1 MAEFDTIQQELE
13 HAREQQR
20 LNIPAKRILEKIQS
34 IPSDVENLKRRWFWE
49 LLQNA
54 SDYNDEV
61 EVKLELHHDRIVF
74 MHNGKPFR
82 PIDTENLIAPD
93 SGKDDLETRT
103 EDTIGQFGTGFISTH
118 VLSSHI
124 TVSGLIKSEQRE
136 EYHKFQFTLDRS
148 GFKDKELLKHA
159 ITVTSQES
167 NRSLI
172 LSSYTPGSFD
182 TSFSYN
188 LNQNLPGILPS
199 QAVAPGLEYIY
210 DVLPYTLAFMPKVKR
225 VKVIN
230 YNTNFVEFKEQDFI
244 PYFNSNNF
252 TCTIITKNK
261 IDDGLKNETRIF
273 RLESYGDASVIVQV
287 DNQCIQTYPPKLT
300 KLFCSLPM
308 IGTEDF
314 SSPVAINSAKF
325 VPKTERNGIR
335 LSYNDVIN
343 RTIMTSAAIAYK
355 NLVSKLIEENYDG
368 FYNLVNWTYFNGSEN
383 EKDWF
388 LENVIG
394 PIKYHLSTNAVVKT
408 QTGRISMEVLRMP
421 YFSKEEL
428 KKDKLEVF
436 YDLCAEYMPTLVP
449 CKSDFPKWFENIDF
463 NVFKSS
469 KFELKD
475 LLKLVEEHTN
485 IQKLNEKLSN
495 PSDWL
500 VKLLELVLVIDA
512 SLLDQFKIIPNQ
524 LGVFVFR
531 KDDINYD
538 DELDIGLI
546 EIYDTLKSV
555 SYKTILLDKRFEQ
568 VANLL
573 PLSNK
578 KGEIELCKAIDDAFS
593 EISENERSG
602 VKFQSALTLMF
613 KWLAS
618 CEMDESI
625 LRERFKWFTPKKP
638 QLFLETIPDYDR
650 DKVLSIAQ
658 SGQLAT
664 LAKII
669 ESKLPE
675 SDLALLTN
683 NASELV
689 NLAKLMEDVSGGY
702 EKLIE
707 YAEIL
712 KKDDDDFKFKLHI
725 GEQVERA
732 FKKALAANGLN
743 SSVSNI
749 KHQGIGS
756 HDFEI
761 TNSVNGKK
769 FYIELKSFVPGK
781 TDTLHLAPSQA
792 EFGASNPT
800 NYALVAIA
808 RPDSIESVTVEYIK
822 LNAIAKTQLRDLV
835 SKGLNDYYKYNQISS
850 DGNLYLKLQEAI
862 RLNVALS
869 DVKFMHFSFDRLIER
884 IYTEIQ

>member
-1 MAEFDTIQQELE
+1 MAELNSIQQELE
-13 HAREQQR
+13 QAREQQR
-20 LNIPAKRILEKIQS
+20 LNIPAKRIKEKIET
-34 IPSDVENLKRRWFWE
+34 IPSDIERLQRRWFWE

-61 EVKLELHHDRIVF
+61 EVKLELYPDRIVF

-93 SGKDDLETRT
+93 SGKDDIETRD

-124 TVSGLIKSEQRE
+124 TVCGLIKSEHRE

-148 GFKDKELLKHA
+148 GFNDKELLKHA
-159 ITVTSQES
+159 ITLASQES
-167 NRSLI
+167 NQSLQ
-172 LSSYTPGSFD
+172 LSSHTAGNFD
-182 TSFSYN
+182 TIFSYN
-188 LNQNLPGILPS
+188 LNLNLPGISPG
-199 QAVAPGLEYIY
+199 QAVAPGLEFIY

-230 YNTNFVEFKEQDFI
+230 FNTDFVEFKEQEFI
-244 PYFNSNNF
+244 PHFNSNNF
-252 TCTIITKNK
+252 ACNVITTNK
-261 IDDGLKNETRIF
+261 VDSTRNIESRHFRIETHA
-273 RLESYGDASVIVQV
+273 DATVIVQV
-287 DNQCIQTYPPKLT
+287 DSNCIQSYPPKIT

-314 SSPVAINSAKF
+314 SSPVSINSPKF

-335 LSYNDVIN
+335 LSNNDVMN
-343 RTIMTSAAIAYK
+343 RTIMSSAAKAYK
-355 NLVSKLIEENYDG
+355 TLVSKLIAENFDG
-368 FYNLVNWTYFNGSEN
+368 FYNIVHWTYFNGSDN
-383 EKDWF
+383 EKGWF

-394 PIKYHLSTNAVVKT
+394 PIKHHLSTNAVVKT
-408 QTGRISMEVLRMP
+408 QSGRISMEILIMP
-421 YFSKEEL
+421 YFNKEEL
-428 KKDKLEVF
+428 KKDKLEIF

-463 NVFKSS
+463 NVFKTS

-475 LLKLVEEHTN
+475 LLKLVEESNN
-485 IQKLNEKLSN
+485 IQKLGEKVSI
-495 PSDWL
+495 PRDWL
-500 VKLLELVLVIDA
+500 VKLVELVLIIEN
-512 SLLDQFKIIPNQ
+512 SLLDQYKIIPNQ
-524 LGVFVFR
+524 LGDFVFR

-538 DELDIGLI
+538 DEIDIGLI
-546 EIYDTLKSV
+546 EIYDTLKNA
-555 SYKTILLDKRFEQ
+555 SYKSILLDKQFEQ

-573 PLSNK
+573 PPSNK
-578 KGEIELCKAIDDAFS
+578 KGEVELCKAIDDAFS

-618 CEMDESI
+618 CEMDEST
-625 LRERFKWFTPKKP
+625 LKERFKWFTPKKP

-658 SGQLAT
+658 SGQLSS
-664 LAKII
+664 LVKII

-675 SDLALLTN
+675 SDLTLLTN
-683 NASELV
+683 NAIELV
-689 NLAKLMEDVSGGY
+689 NIAKLMDDVDGGF
-702 EKLIE
+702 EKIIE

-712 KKDDDDFKFKLHI
+712 KKDDEDFKFKLRI

-732 FKKALAANGLN
+732 FKEALAASGLN
-743 SSVSNI
+743 STINNL

-761 TNSVNGKK
+761 TNVLNGKK
-769 FYIELKSFVPGK
+769 FYIELKSFSLGK
-781 TDTLHLAPSQA
+781 TSELHLSPSQA
-792 EFGASNPT
+792 EFGSSNST
-800 NYALVAIA
+800 NYALVAIE
-808 RPDSIESVTVEYIK
+808 RPAFIESVTADYIK
-822 LNAIAKTQLRDLV
+822 ANVIAKTEISDLV
-835 SKGLNDYYKYNQISS
+835 SIGLTDFYKYNQIASAR
-850 DGNLYLKLQEAI
+850 NLYLVLREAI
-862 RLNVALS
+862 RIKVALS
-869 DVKFMHFSFDRLIER
+869 YFKSMAISFDRLIER
-884 IYTEIQ
+884 INKQIQ

>member
-1 MAEFDTIQQELE
+1 MPELNSIQQELE
-13 HAREQQR
+13 QAREQQR
-20 LNIPAKRILEKIQS
+20 LNIPAKRIKEKIDT
-34 IPSDVENLKRRWFWE
+34 IPSDIERLQRRWFWE

-61 EVKLELHHDRIVF
+61 EVKLELYPDRIVF

-93 SGKDDLETRT
+93 SGKDDVETRA

-124 TVSGLIKSEQRE
+124 TVSGLIKSEHRE

-148 GFKDKELLKHA
+148 GFTDKELLKNA
-159 ITVTSQES
+159 ITLSSQES
-167 NRSLI
+167 NRSLKEDI
-172 LSSYTPGSFD
+172 YLPGSYD
-182 TSFSYN
+182 TVFTYD
-188 LNQNLPGILPS
+188 LNRNLPGIYPG
-199 QAVAPGLEYIY
+199 QAVAAGLEYVF
-210 DVLPYTLAFMPKVKR
+210 DVLPYTLAFMPKIKR
-225 VKVIN
+225 VKIIN
-230 YNTNFVEFKEQDFI
+230 SNTNYVEYKECEFLPQLDQDKFSCLI
-244 PYFNSNNF
+244 KTKSNS
-252 TCTIITKNK
+252 IEIESE
-261 IDDGLKNETRIF
+261 LRREF
-273 RLESYGDASVIVQV
+273 RLINEGYATLIVKV
-287 DNQCIQTYPPKLT
+287 ENNRILPYPSKFT

-314 SSPVAINSAKF
+314 SCPIAINSAKF

-335 LSYNDVIN
+335 LTSNDSLN
-343 RTIMTSAAIAYK
+343 REILSTATIAYK
-355 NLVSKLIEENYDG
+355 NLVSKLILEDFDG
-368 FYNLVNWTYFNGSEN
+368 FYNITNWSYFNGSDN
-383 EKDWF
+383 EREWF
-388 LENVIG
+388 LEYVIG
-394 PIKYHLSTNAVVKT
+394 PIKYHLSSNAVVRT
-408 QTGRISMEVLRMP
+408 QSGRISMEQLKMP
-421 YFSKEEL
+421 YFNKEDL
-428 KKDKLEVF
+428 KKDKLDVF
-436 YDLCAEYMPTLVP
+436 YDLCAEFIPTLVP
-449 CKSDFPKWFENIDF
+449 CKSDFPKWFDNIDF
-463 NVFKSS
+463 NVFKTS

-475 LLKLVEEHTN
+475 LLKQVEEFKN
-485 IQKLNEKLSN
+485 IHKLTERINN

-500 VKLLELVLVIDA
+500 VKLIDLTLIIDA
-512 SLLDQFKIIPNQ
+512 SLLDQYKIIPNQ
-524 LGVFVFR
+524 LGDFVYR

-538 DELDIGLI
+538 NELDVNLI
-546 EIYDTLKSV
+546 EIYDSLKDV
-555 SYKTILLDKRFEQ
+555 SYKAVLLDKRFEQ
-568 VANLL
+568 INNLL
-573 PLSNK
+573 PLSK
-578 KGEIELCKAIDDAFS
+578 TKAEIELCKAIDDAFS

-602 VKFQSALTLMF
+602 FKFQSALTLMF

-618 CEMDESI
+618 CEMDDSI

-650 DKVLSIAQ
+650 DKVLSLAQ
-658 SGQLAT
+658 SGQLAS
-664 LAKII
+664 LVKII

-683 NASELV
+683 NATELV
-689 NLAKLMEDVSGGY
+689 NLAKLMDDVVGGF
-702 EKLIE
+702 EKLTE

-712 KKDDDDFKFKLHI
+712 KKDDEDFKFKLHI

-732 FKKALAANGLN
+732 FKEALAANGLN
-743 SSVSNI
+743 SSVINI
-749 KHQGIGS
+749 KHLGIGS

-761 TNSVNGKK
+761 TNVVNNKK
-769 FYIELKSFVPGK
+769 FYIELKSFVAGK

-808 RPDSIESVTVEYIK
+808 RPASIESVTVEYIK

-850 DGNLYLKLQEAI
+850 DRNLYLVLREAI

-869 DVKFMHFSFDRLIER
+869 DVKFMHLSFDRLIER